1 MIFAG
6 RGGPDQIGCP
16 NASTRTP
23 SLRQKVRRWLPLV
36 PLALALWVTPV
47 RAQEAPDATAAA
59 DTEDFSKELRTVE
72 EEVNGLK
79 ERVFRSKAT
88 LQLLKEL
95 VVEGASSGARIV
107 VWHLNQM
114 GKGYAMESVQ
124 YFLDG
129 KNIYTKVDPGGQLAA
144 VKEMKIH
151 EQSVP
156 PGTHNLQVK
165 MVLRGA
171 GYGVFSYLRTYQF
184 NVQSSYAVKVQDG
197 RASVVRVIADSRGG
211 LRNFVDRPTVRY
223 EERSDTLREE

>member
-1 MIFAG
+1 MRFAG
-6 RGGPDQIGCP
+6 RTGPVLVGLLIGF
-16 NASTRTP
+16 
-23 SLRQKVRRWLPLV
+23 
-36 PLALALWVTPV
+36 ALAGEP
-47 RAQEAPDATAAA
+47 AFAADAPETATAAA
-59 DTEDFSKELRTVE
+59 DQDDADYSKELRTVE

-95 VVEGASSGARIV
+95 VVEGASSGARVV

-129 KNIYTKVDPGGQLAA
+129 KNVYTKVDPGGQLAA
-144 VKEMKIH
+144 VKEMKVH

-171 GYGVFSYLRTYQF
+171 GYGVFQYLRTYQF
-184 NVQSSYAVKVQDG
+184 NVNGSYSVKVDDG
-197 RASVVRVIADSRGG
+197 RAAVVRVIADTRGG
-211 LRNFVDRPTVRY
+211 MRNFVDRPMVRF

>member
-1 MIFAG
+1 M
-6 RGGPDQIGCP
+6 
-16 NASTRTP
+16 
-23 SLRQKVRRWLPLV
+23 LPLV
-36 PLALALWVTPV
+36 AALYALPAH
-47 RAQEAPDATAAA
+47 AQDPAGDSAASVA
-59 DTEDFSKELRTVE
+59 NEQDYAKELRTVE

-107 VWHLNQM
+107 VWHLNQL

-144 VKEMKIH
+144 VKEMKVH

-156 PGTHNLQVK
+156 PGTHSLEVK

-184 NVQSSYAVKVQDG
+184 NVQSSYAVKVSDG

>member
-1 MIFAG
+1 MRIAG
-6 RGGPDQIGCP
+6 QPGLTQAG
-16 NASTRTP
+16 TP
-23 SLRQKVRRWLPLV
+23 TFSSPSRSLRRWLVLL
-36 PLALALWVTPV
+36 PLAAVLWVAPA
-47 RAQEAPDATAAA
+47 RGQEAPEEPAVAEAERDYV
-59 DTEDFSKELRTVE
+59 KELRTIE

-95 VVEGASSGARIV
+95 VVEGASAGARLV
-107 VWHLNQM
+107 VWHVNQL
-114 GKGYAMESVQ
+114 GKGYALESVQ

-144 VKEMKIH
+144 VKEMKVH
-151 EQSVP
+151 EQGVP

-165 MVLRGA
+165 MVLRGS

-184 NVQSSYAVKVQDG
+184 NVQSSYSVKVRDG
-197 RASVVRVIADSRGG
+197 RASVVRVIAASRGG

-223 EERSDTLREE
+223 EERSDTLLEE

>member
-1 MIFAG
+1 MRNDGREGLMVAG
-6 RGGPDQIGCP
+6 SKVGVNEVRG
-16 NASTRTP
+16 
-23 SLRQKVRRWLPLV
+23 LRRWLAMA
-36 PLALALWVTPV
+36 PLAMVLFAASPSY
-47 RAQEAPDATAAA
+47 AQDESATAEV
-59 DTEDFSKELRTVE
+59 TEEDYAKQLRGVE

-88 LQLLKEL
+88 LKLLKEL
-95 VVEGASSGARIV
+95 VVEGAGSGARVV
-107 VWHLNQM
+107 VWHLNQL

-144 VKEMKIH
+144 VKEMKVH

-184 NVQSSYAVKVQDG
+184 NVQSSYAVKVRDG
-197 RASVVRVIADSRGG
+197 RASVVRVVADSRGG
-211 LRNFVDRPTVRY
+211 LRNFVDRPTIRY
-223 EERSDTLREE
+223 EERSDALREE